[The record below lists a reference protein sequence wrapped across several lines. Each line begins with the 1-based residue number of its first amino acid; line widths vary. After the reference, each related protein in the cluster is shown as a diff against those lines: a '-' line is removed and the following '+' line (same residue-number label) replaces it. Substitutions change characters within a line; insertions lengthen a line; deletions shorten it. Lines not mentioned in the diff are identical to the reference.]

1 MISVVIC
8 SRSNFYYNNIERNIA
23 ETIEMEYEIIRIE
36 NDQNQKSI
44 SGAYNQGAS
53 QSKYPIIC
61 FAHEDILFS
70 RKGWGKLLSEYFQ
83 SDQYIGIIGPAGA
96 VYKSGMPCG
105 WWQAEQGTPEI
116 RRMKIIHK
124 SNDGAEETLYAN
136 PGMEKLS
143 QVAVLDGVFL
153 ATSKAVWE
161 LNRFDEKILSGFHG
175 YDLDFSL
182 SVGRTKKLMVTY
194 ELGIVHF
201 SSGKKNRDWMD
212 ALLLVHEKWHN
223 LLPVSTPDF
232 KLSAFDSYSNDVK
245 RLHKN
250 LRQYR
255 HYEKRIW
262 PLIRLHH
269 RYFKLLKQRPNIAVW
284 LWDYTRG
291 VYRLLRQ
298 SLTNE
303 AT

>member
-1 MISVVIC
+1 
-8 SRSNFYYNNIERNIA
+8 
-23 ETIEMEYEIIRIE
+23 
-36 NDQNQKSI
+36 
-44 SGAYNQGAS
+44 
-53 QSKYPIIC
+53 
-61 FAHEDILFS
+61 
-70 RKGWGKLLSEYFQ
+70 
-83 SDQYIGIIGPAGA
+83 
-96 VYKSGMPCG
+96 MPCG

-201 SSGKKNRDWMD
+201 SSGKKTGTGWTRCCLCMKNGIIYY
-212 ALLLVHEKWHN
+212 LFQHPTLN
-223 LLPVSTPDF
+223 YP
-232 KLSAFDSYSNDVK
+232 
-245 RLHKN
+245 RL
-250 LRQYR
+250 
-255 HYEKRIW
+255 I
-262 PLIRLHH
+262 LI
-269 RYFKLLKQRPNIAVW
+269 AMM
-284 LWDYTRG
+284 
-291 VYRLLRQ
+291 
-298 SLTNE
+298 
-303 AT
+303 